1 MRILITFCYNT
12 SGQNMYMCMFGVAC
26 SKKKKQKKTGNF
38 FFIIFS
44 MQIYKEHLVKE
55 SNFNTLKS
63 LTQKLN
69 HLNHI
74 KWHKRY
80 KSDFFVE
87 RYKKLLYLKKHK
99 GFKTFFNTFLQILAK
114 KFIVGTFQQGR
125 SGNCKQT
132 YFFLGLIETSSN
144 VNETSE
150 KYMLVQQL
158 WEVLEFYSKS
168 LEKMDT

>member
-63 LTQKLN
+63 LT
-69 HLNHI
+69 
-74 KWHKRY
+74 
-80 KSDFFVE
+80 
-87 RYKKLLYLKKHK
+87 
-99 GFKTFFNTFLQILAK
+99 
-114 KFIVGTFQQGR
+114 
-125 SGNCKQT
+125 
-132 YFFLGLIETSSN
+132 
-144 VNETSE
+144 
-150 KYMLVQQL
+150 
-158 WEVLEFYSKS
+158 
-168 LEKMDT
+168 